1 MRPEINNR
9 VCENHALETVR
20 FKAGQTYGEPIQYVC
35 KKKRAT
41 EELNEQID
49 LFNDY
54 LDEANAEAR
63 NIELGTYQSAVGTA
77 YKAILREDEWE
88 DEKDIVP
95 FRIFIPS
102 PMNTFVVYSSKNG
115 KPMMSVQELKDV
127 DGNQYY
133 QCYSKD
139 RYFIIQNGKVKDY
152 GINGFDGIP
161 IVEYPNNAERLSD
174 IEICITMFDTI
185 NNMQSNRMDPAT
197 TKSFIYDNWACQTGK
212 GPDKAR
218 KQVKNMLW
226 KFYQKYG
233 IDGYVLQTDIK
244 GYYPNMSHRAVK
256 DIFKEY
262 LDEES
267 HEMVCDI
274 LDAQYKGDVGYN
286 PGSQMVQIAGI
297 TLLNPVDHYIKET
310 LRGKYY
316 VRYMDDGWHLEHSKE
331 KLEQN
336 LVMIERKLK
345 ECGCTLNRKKTKI
358 TRLSKGFVFLGFR
371 YMVSDTGKITMKIVS
386 ENVRH
391 ERRKLRK
398 MVCKSKQGVIPKE
411 KVDECYS
418 SWRNHA
424 LKGKRFTV
432 SATAGT
438 PEEISAGIVPTYDR
452 YITRYKNSCC
462 DNDIEYEEGMAVW
475 VDKIPKIDD
484 SGNLVL
490 NEEGV
495 PVTLPDYTLKKIID
509 TARGSVA
516 RYGIKMLSGSE

>member
-1 MRPEINNR
+1 MC
-9 VCENHALETVR
+9 VTQMSLSALLHLLDFEMKNKEYIID
-20 FKAGQTYGEPIQYVC
+20 FDQLYDSMMKC
-35 KKKRAT
+35 KKGVSWKPSVKSFV
-41 EELNEQID
+41 LND
-49 LFNDY
+49 L
-54 LDEANAEAR
+54 E
-63 NIELGTYQSAVGTA
+63 NIHRMERQLKNGT
-77 YKAILREDEWE
+77 W
-88 DEKDIVP
+88 
-95 FRIFIPS
+95 
-102 PMNTFVVYSSKNG
+102 KNG
-115 KPMMSVQELKDV
+115 KPRPIKIMYPKKR
-127 DGNQYY
+127 DGL
-133 QCYSKD
+133 SISFKD
-139 RYFIIQNGKVKDY
+139 RVYQRS
-152 GINGFDGIP
+152 INDN
-161 IVEYPNNAERLSD
+161 VLY
-174 IEICITMFDTI
+174 
-185 NNMQSNRMDPAT
+185 PAT

-297 TLLNPVDHYIKET
+297 TLLNPVDHCIKET

-345 ECGCTLNRKKTKI
+345 EFGCTLNRKKTKI

-424 LKGKRFTV
+424 SKGNDKKTVLKMDKYYKSLWRDENAKLNQTNHVSQTGKKF
-432 SATAGT
+432 
-438 PEEISAGIVPTYDR
+438 
-452 YITRYKNSCC
+452 
-462 DNDIEYEEGMAVW
+462 
-475 VDKIPKIDD
+475 
-484 SGNLVL
+484 
-490 NEEGV
+490 
-495 PVTLPDYTLKKIID
+495 
-509 TARGSVA
+509 
-516 RYGIKMLSGSE
+516 